1 MAGSVRQALKRVSQ
15 RWKPDFLSGPWG
27 LPPVTASWLGIAKM
41 QMDIADTPEKHMEV
55 QMHGYLRFL
64 NLLTDFFFNSR
75 ACFYAYFPGYA
86 QIS

>member
-55 QMHGYLRFL
+55 QMLGYLRFL
-64 NLLTDFFFNSR
+64 NLLTDIFLIVEHVFMPVFLGMHR
-75 ACFYAYFPGYA
+75 
-86 QIS
+86 